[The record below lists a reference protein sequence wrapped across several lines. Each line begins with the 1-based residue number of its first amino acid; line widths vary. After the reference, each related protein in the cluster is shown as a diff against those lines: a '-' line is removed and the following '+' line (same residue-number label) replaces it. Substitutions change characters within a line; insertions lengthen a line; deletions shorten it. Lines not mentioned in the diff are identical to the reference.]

1 MLVNAQVRVYYPP
14 SPWHEKGTPLKQVVS
29 WSPSFMLLGH
39 SHSTW
44 AHRVP
49 GLWMEPR
56 VSGLAHLSPL
66 PGELAPSGGQ
76 CEEARVH
83 FQAKTW

>member
-1 MLVNAQVRVYYPP
+1 M
-14 SPWHEKGTPLKQVVS
+14 PL
-29 WSPSFMLLGH
+29 GR

-56 VSGLAHLSPL
+56 VSGPAHLSLL

-76 CEEARVH
+76 YEEARVH
-83 FQAKTW
+83 FHWEDLGNRPRVGALPSHLEGILSLFLLGAL